1 MNVTK
6 MNAKTIYYFLVLI
19 IILFFFVVF
28 ILQTFI
34 LQTKQTELF
43 VVHDSKEEETEE
55 EEEETEKTEI
65 ILDPAFQIGN
75 YLSCYFYNMGV
86 AFSLGK
92 NYETSKVS
100 MESSSF
106 AKYLPTKVPLN
117 RDVQSALLNAGITP
131 QSLSEELKQI
141 DGQCWSAWNVL
152 TKEREMFWT
161 IMKPLANR
169 ILKEALEKAGLNRVV
184 DAPIIHY
191 RCSDVPFTRLEY
203 YHFQKYEYFK
213 KILAKIRE
221 QTGSTNKKVYIF
233 YCNTHKTD
241 ESQQQAC
248 DYYSSSLVSYLEN
261 LGYTAIVKCG
271 KLDEDFATIFYA
283 PAVIGTGGS
292 FSFMAGFLSDGIFYS
307 SMYDEQKDREIKDS
321 DGWLFNG
328 YTLKHAEVTDYY
340 DTQTVIKSLQS

>member
-1 MNVTK
+1 

-28 ILQTFI
+28 ILQTTFI

-55 EEEETEKTEI
+55 EEEEETEKTEI
-65 ILDPAFQIGN
+65 ILDPALQIGN

-117 RDVQSALLNAGITP
+117 RDVQYALLNAGIT
-131 QSLSEELKQI
+131 SKSMSEELNQI
-141 DGQCWSAWNVL
+141 DGHCDSAWDVL
-152 TKEREMFWT
+152 TKEREFFWT

-184 DAPIIHY
+184 DASVIHY
-191 RCSDVPFTRLEY
+191 RCSDVPMDRHDY

-221 QTGSTNKKVYIF
+221 QTGSTEKKVYIC
-233 YCNTHKTD
+233 YCNTHNND
-241 ESQQQAC
+241 EKKQRTC

-307 SMYDEQKDREIKDS
+307 SMYDEQKDRELKDS
-321 DGWLFNG
+321 EGWLFNG
-328 YTLKHAEVTDYY
+328 YTLKHAEVADYY